1 MGLIFQ
7 NIEKKNNPETEMIQ
21 IENKFI
27 MYSYINHFLKRMIPD
42 SPESEV
48 IFSTGKLPHPLIINR
63 S

>member
-7 NIEKKNNPETEMIQ
+7 NIGKKNNPETGMIQ

-27 MYSYINHFLKRMIPD
+27 MYSYIIHFLKRMIPD

-48 IFSTGKLPHPLIINR
+48 IFSTGNYPIL
-63 S
+63 